1 MIWRINMEHFQF
13 EEFDE
18 FDAEPLEEELYPITM
33 TRNEIL
39 FLDDSMTMLIEHD
52 GYTSAV
58 TTMRMLVPSATLPA
72 PISLI
77 EKIGLGVLHVTDPE
91 QDNPNTII
99 HLDATEIYMLREICY
114 SYSKIGL
121 EQVGYNL
128 KRKFYQALYQEEY
141 NRNLKINKLLDSIE
155 ETIIT
160 EE

>member
-1 MIWRINMEHFQF
+1 MEHFQF

-91 QDNPNTII
+91 QDNPNTIN
-99 HLDATEIYMLREICY
+99 LDATEIYMLREICY
-114 SYSKIGL
+114 SYSKIGR

>member
-1 MIWRINMEHFQF
+1 MEHFQF

-99 HLDATEIYMLREICY
+99 HFNILTAYR
-114 SYSKIGL
+114 
-121 EQVGYNL
+121 
-128 KRKFYQALYQEEY
+128 
-141 NRNLKINKLLDSIE
+141 
-155 ETIIT
+155 
-160 EE
+160 

>member
-1 MIWRINMEHFQF
+1 MEFLF
-13 EEFDE
+13 EDDYDDE
-18 FDAEPLEEELYPITM
+18 GEPLEEELFPIVM

-39 FLDDSMTMLIEHD
+39 FLDDNMTMLIEKGD
-52 GYTSAV
+52 FSNAV

-77 EKIGLGVLHVTDPE
+77 EKIGLGVLQTTDLE
-91 QDNPNTII
+91 QDSSEVVV

-114 SYSKIGL
+114 SYSKVGR

-128 KRKFYQALYQEEY
+128 KRKFYKALYREQYDREL
-141 NRNLKINKLLDSIE
+141 NVDKLLNSIE
-155 ETIIT
+155 ESKVQ

>member
-1 MIWRINMEHFQF
+1 MEFLF
-13 EEFDE
+13 EDDYDE
-18 FDAEPLEEELYPITM
+18 DGEPLEEELFPITM

-39 FLDDSMTMLIEHD
+39 FLDDNMTMLIEKGD
-52 GYTSAV
+52 FSNAV

-77 EKIGLGVLHVTDPE
+77 EKIGLGVLQTTDLE
-91 QDNPNTII
+91 QDSSEVVV

-114 SYSKIGL
+114 SYSKVGR

-128 KRKFYQALYQEEY
+128 KRKFYKALYREQYDREL
-141 NRNLKINKLLDSIE
+141 NVDKLLNSIE
-155 ETIIT
+155 ESKVQ

>member
-1 MIWRINMEHFQF
+1 MEHFQF

-77 EKIGLGVLHVTDPE
+77 EKIGLGVLHVTAPE

-114 SYSKIGL
+114 SYSKIGR